1 MERSAREISSYSST
15 SIEGNP
21 LPLTEVKKILKTKPV
36 NIRNSQQ
43 EVLNYNQALKSL
55 NELITNKRASLSS
68 QLIINIHKQVM
79 AKLLPDFDIGKLR
92 QKPVVVNNPR
102 SGQVIYL
109 PPDIEDVELLINE
122 LIEFIN
128 NSKRIIDP
136 IILAGIFHKQM
147 VIIHPFIDGNGRT
160 TRLATKVLLAEM
172 GLNTFNLFSFENF
185 YNQNVARYFQNV
197 GEIGNYYDLKGKID
211 FTKWL
216 EYFTEGIIDELLRVE
231 KLLPHVPFNP
241 ETQLKPYHLKVIEY
255 INHFG
260 FIADRDYA
268 KIVNRAKATRT
279 QDFKRLIELGMIVRK
294 GKGKGTYYVLKT

>member
-1 MERSAREISSYSST
+1 M
-15 SIEGNP
+15 
-21 LPLTEVKKILKTKPV
+21 
-36 NIRNSQQ
+36 
-43 EVLNYNQALKSL
+43 
-55 NELITNKRASLSS
+55 
-68 QLIINIHKQVM
+68 LII
-79 AKLLPDFDIGKLR
+79 
-92 QKPVVVNNPR
+92 
-102 SGQVIYL
+102 
-109 PPDIEDVELLINE
+109 
-122 LIEFIN
+122 
-128 NSKRIIDP
+128 
-136 IILAGIFHKQM
+136 
-147 VIIHPFIDGNGRT
+147 
-160 TRLATKVLLAEM
+160 
-172 GLNTFNLFSFENF
+172 
-185 YNQNVARYFQNV
+185 
-197 GEIGNYYDLKGKID
+197 IGNYYDLKGKID